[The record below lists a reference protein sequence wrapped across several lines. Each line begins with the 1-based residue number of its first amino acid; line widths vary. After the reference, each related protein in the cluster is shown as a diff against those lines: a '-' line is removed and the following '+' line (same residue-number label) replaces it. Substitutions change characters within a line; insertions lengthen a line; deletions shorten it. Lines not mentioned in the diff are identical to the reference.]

1 MVVTPTVGARQGIN
15 ALKNG
20 IQIGGT
26 TILAGSGTPNAAYA
40 ALRIGDLYVDYT
52 NAILYVAKATGS
64 ASWIPINGSGSGIVS
79 HGADMNTAPIPVA
92 IGNVLINTVQGK
104 LYVAGAIS
112 ATSDWKLVTSA

>member
-52 NAILYVAKATGS
+52 NAILYMATATGS
-64 ASWIPINGSGSGIVS
+64 ASWVPLNGASVGLVA
-79 HGADMNTAPIPVA
+79 HGADMNTAPIPTR
-92 IGNVLINTVQGK
+92 IGNLLINTVQGK
-104 LYVAGAIS
+104 LYVAGAVS